1 MKLIA
6 SDMELIKKLTNE
18 NSILDSMLEK
28 IVIQKDD
35 DDILFIDLV
44 LNMRSSSKYKKIV
57 IRMKDVAEYGF
68 YYSSEYLFYYI
79 ERFKFFK
86 RKDNAFYI
94 SLDPEDDS
102 DEISESDQD
111 FIVSNKIIGYEL
123 IEDKAILKNGVTS

>member
-35 DDILFIDLV
+35 DDVLFIDLV

-57 IRMKDVAEYGF
+57 IRMKDVTEYGF
-68 YYSSEYLFYYI
+68 YYRSEYLFYYI

-86 RKDNAFYI
+86 RKDNVFYI

-102 DEISESDQD
+102 DEISGSDQD
-111 FIVSNKIIGYEL
+111 FVVSNKIIGYEL
-123 IEDKAILKNGVTS
+123 IEDKAKR

>member
-1 MKLIA
+1 MENLVMMKLIA
-6 SDMELIKKLTNE
+6 TDMELIKKLTNE

-28 IVIQKDD
+28 IAIQKDD
-35 DDILFIDLV
+35 DDVLFIDLF

-57 IRMKDVAEYGF
+57 IRMKGVTEYGF

-79 ERFKFFK
+79 ERIKFFR

-102 DEISESDQD
+102 DKISESDQD
-111 FIVSNKIIGYEL
+111 FIVANRIVGYEL
-123 IEDKAILKNGVTS
+123 SESS